1 MRAKVIVEINGV
13 RHRMIRGR
21 NNVDPCS
28 KCSLEK
34 YCTKIVGSPCLG
46 SYDYFKKVEE

>member
-1 MRAKVIVEINGV
+1 MKPKVIVEINGT
-13 RHRMIRGR
+13 RHRMIKGR
-21 NNVDPCS
+21 KHVDPCS

-46 SYDYFKKVEE
+46 SYDYFKKMEE